1 MPRALQLLFGFVFLE
16 AIGLPLPAAPALMA
30 AGATAA
36 TGRLSFAL
44 AWLTAFAALFVGDML
59 LFAIGR
65 KTGWWFLSLL
75 CRLSANPENC
85 IFSNAARFHKHGR
98 KALLFAKFF
107 PGVNT
112 MAAPLAGSMN
122 MPFRLFLVWDIG
134 GALLYSGLYLGLGYL
149 ASPII
154 ERIIS
159 HFEHAGRIL
168 SWTLFCFVLGYAAF
182 RLLMNWGIRSIPV
195 SAVPPAE
202 LAARLEAGD
211 DLLVVD
217 VRSHGYY
224 DEQAQRISGAIRLEP
239 NSLPAS
245 LAELPRDKDI
255 YVYCTCQA
263 DATSRRVGQLLE
275 RAGFRAKVVSGG
287 LAAWKRDGHPLEP
300 VPQSDIIKLP
310 SFR

>member
-1 MPRALQLLFGFVFLE
+1 MPRALELLFAFVFLE
-16 AIGLPLPAAPALMA
+16 AVGLPLPAAPALMA

-36 TGRLSFAL
+36 TGRFPFAF
-44 AWLTAFAALFVGDML
+44 AWTIAFAALFLGDIL

-65 KTGWWFLSLL
+65 RTGWWFLSLL

-85 IFSNAARFHKHGR
+85 IFSNAARFHRHGR

-122 MPFRLFLVWDIG
+122 MPLRLFLTWDIG
-134 GALLYSGLYLGLGYL
+134 GALLYSGFYLGLGYL

-154 ERIIS
+154 TRVIS
-159 HFEHAGRIL
+159 QYENAGRL
-168 SWTLFCFVLGYAAF
+168 LTWTLFLVVLAYAAF
-182 RLLMNWGIRSIPV
+182 RLAMNWGVRSIPV
-195 SAVPPAE
+195 SAALPAE
-202 LAARLEAGD
+202 LAARLKSGD
-211 DLLVVD
+211 DLLIVD

-224 DEQAQRISGAIRLEP
+224 DEKAQRISGAIRLEP

-275 RAGFRAKVVSGG
+275 RAGFRAKVLSGG
-287 LAAWKRDGHPLEP
+287 LSAWKRDGHPLEP
-300 VPQSDIIKLP
+300 VPSSDIIKLP